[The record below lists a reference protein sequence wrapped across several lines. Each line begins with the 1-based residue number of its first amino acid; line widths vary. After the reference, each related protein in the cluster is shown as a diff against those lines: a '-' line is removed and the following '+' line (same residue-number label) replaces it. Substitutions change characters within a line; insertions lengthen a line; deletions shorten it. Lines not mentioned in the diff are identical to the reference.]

1 MEHIINFF
9 KGMIIGISNIIPG
22 VSGGTMAVSMGIY
35 EKLVQTIGNFFRHF
49 KENFKKNMIFLIP
62 IVLGAG
68 IGIIAFSKLIKFLLE
83 NYAMQ
88 TQFAFIGLILG
99 SIPFIMKKS
108 VNKGFSWKYLIPGV
122 LTFGIGL
129 TLAILEILGITGEPV
144 QSFDINFIN
153 IALLFVYGIISAV
166 SMVVPGISGSFI
178 LLLLGVYSA
187 IITAIST
194 LNILVLIPFGI
205 GVVIGILL
213 ASKVIDFLLE
223 HFYGY
228 TYFAIIGFV
237 LGSLLAIY
245 PGFSFDIA
253 GIASIIC
260 LVLGFA
266 SSFFISKYTN
276 KEE

>member
-1 MEHIINFF
+1 MKHIINFL
-9 KGMIIGISNIIPG
+9 KGMIIGISNVIPG

-35 EKLVQTIGNFFRHF
+35 EKLIQTIGNFFVHF

-68 IGIIAFSKLIKFLLE
+68 IGIIAFSKLLKFLLE
-83 NYAMQ
+83 NYQMQ

-99 SIPFIMKKS
+99 SVPFIMKKS
-108 VNKGFSWKYLIPGV
+108 VAKGFSWKYCIPGII
-122 LTFGIGL
+122 TFGIGL
-129 TLAILEILGITGEPV
+129 TLAILEILGITGNPV
-144 QSFDINFIN
+144 ESFDITFMNVI
-153 IALLFVYGIISAV
+153 LLFVYGIISAV

-187 IITAIST
+187 IITAISS

-205 GVVIGILL
+205 GVVVGVLL
-213 ASKVIDFLLE
+213 ASKIIDFLLE

-237 LGSLLAIY
+237 VGSLLAIY
-245 PGFSFDIA
+245 PGFSFDMA
-253 GIASIIC
+253 GIVSVIC
-260 LVLGFA
+260 LVLGFVA
-266 SSFFISKYTN
+266 SFLISKYTN
-276 KEE
+276 IGE